1 MKHEKQIKESLENT
15 RPVNMTD
22 IPVSTCGTVKFLF
35 FGAEFS
41 QQSVSIK
48 GGNWLE
54 AFARDLIDRF
64 SGMELLDCGL
74 TVMFTEN
81 KDVDLVFLDKK
92 NKIIYYYEL
101 KGNIEMDTEKIPAM
115 ITKIKKVTRFFNK
128 KYLKHEIKFG
138 VFYDSVFDIDDVTDK
153 SKCSRIT
160 SCQRQG
166 IPVIGW
172 DFIWNNVCN
181 LSVTKEEHYDFFQQ
195 NGRKLKK
202 LLELEEYNAI

>member
-1 MKHEKQIKESLENT
+1 MKHEKQINESLENT

-166 IPVIGW
+166 IPVIG
-172 DFIWNNVCN
+172 
-181 LSVTKEEHYDFFQQ
+181 
-195 NGRKLKK
+195 
-202 LLELEEYNAI
+202 